1 MGKILYNLMIVSGK
15 GYWYGEPPMSVIL
28 KRRTFLKF
36 VVTGSVTGMLTLLM
50 GCRRRC
56 SWEDLDIISR
66 DTWRAVPPDVEGS
79 VEGVYDAAANPGGWY
94 VYPQPLAEV
103 LNTIVVHHSALPL
116 SDGPLE
122 IQAKHL
128 STQRYADIAY
138 HFVIDAAG
146 EIYAGRDLQV
156 RGAHTGGH
164 NTGTVGIV
172 LLGNFEET
180 MPFEAQLDSLKRLGR
195 CLRDTYRITHLAG
208 HRDFQPGVT
217 VCPGAALWTLL
228 PEIAR
233 ELRLEYGIEG
243 YVGPPKP

>member
-1 MGKILYNLMIVSGK
+1 MSAILN
-15 GYWYGEPPMSVIL
+15 
-28 KRRTFLKF
+28 RRIFLKLI
-36 VVTGSVTGMLTLLM
+36 VAGSISGMLTSLI

-56 SWEDLDIISR
+56 SWEDLDIVSR
-66 DTWRAVPPDVEGS
+66 DAWGAVSPDVEGS
-79 VEGVYDAAANPGGWY
+79 VEGVYDAVANPGGWY
-94 VYPQPLAEV
+94 VYPQSLAEV

-180 MPFEAQLDSLKRLGR
+180 VPFEAQLDSLKQLA
-195 CLRDTYRITHLAG
+195 CSLRDTYGITHLAG
-208 HRDFQPGVT
+208 HRDFQPEVT
-217 VCPGAALWTLL
+217 VCPGENLETLL
-228 PEIAR
+228 PGLAK
-233 ELRLEYGIEG
+233 ELRLEFGIGG
-243 YVGPPKP
+243 YVGPPVP